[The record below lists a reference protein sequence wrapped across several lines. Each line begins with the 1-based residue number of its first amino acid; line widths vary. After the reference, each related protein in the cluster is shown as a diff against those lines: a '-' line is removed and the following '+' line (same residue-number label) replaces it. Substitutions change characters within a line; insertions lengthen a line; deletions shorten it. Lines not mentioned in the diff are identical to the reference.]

1 MQKTLKYLSVMLSS
15 FILFS
20 LVGLSGAVKTRA
32 EATGKREITANGV
45 YWYSDTLTSGFASGS
60 GTESDP
66 YIIQTAAQLR
76 LAVTGNTKTGVFYRL
91 GNDIAI
97 NNTASSDWFKG
108 TGLKNWIKGRTD
120 GKDHTD
126 AQNKLEMSG
135 DQFRNTFDGAGHTVS
150 GLYLDYTGTGIAGGS
165 YYGWGLFPYVNGAT
179 IKNLK
184 LTDVYIKS
192 DITDE
197 NDSHRHGYGAL
208 IGATYTKGA
217 TVSNV
222 SVQNVT
228 FQLNRV
234 AQKYTATTASVNVGG
249 IVGFAGGRI
258 TVSDAVVKNIKAT
271 LTNGYSSAKQPC
283 RVGSIVGFV
292 FSSQRYTLTNII
304 SYGNMNPFSGGAD
317 EDAVTSVNPPEN
329 FETRSGSSITNV
341 WAVGNVS
348 VPKALGA
355 SVQIISDQS
364 EFETVQGDFF
374 DLLGTENLWLPL
386 QKCKLPM
393 LKSFAADQ
401 MTVHRSPVP
410 GTCTKAAKCDY
421 CGAALSTQPDMK
433 NHTGT
438 MVTKAKV
445 PYTCDMIGYE
455 GTVYCSDCG
464 KVVSYGQSI
473 DAIGHEY
480 GEWTVKKT
488 ATTKEDGLKVCTC
501 KVCGHIH
508 EEIIPAVLPKSGSK
522 NSNTKNTS
530 KSGKN
535 TNTKNDSSKKTED
548 EVNDTDSALEE
559 TNPSEEEESRI
570 VEQVVTEDVENDFNI
585 WLYFGIASGILIFAT
600 AVSVF
605 FILKKPKKQKGVV
618 TNEKQ

>member
-1 MQKTLKYLSVMLSS
+1 M
-15 FILFS
+15 
-20 LVGLSGAVKTRA
+20 
-32 EATGKREITANGV
+32 
-45 YWYSDTLTSGFASGS
+45 
-60 GTESDP
+60 
-66 YIIQTAAQLR
+66 
-76 LAVTGNTKTGVFYRL
+76 
-91 GNDIAI
+91 
-97 NNTASSDWFKG
+97 
-108 TGLKNWIKGRTD
+108 
-120 GKDHTD
+120 
-126 AQNKLEMSG
+126 
-135 DQFRNTFDGAGHTVS
+135 
-150 GLYLDYTGTGIAGGS
+150 
-165 YYGWGLFPYVNGAT
+165 NGAT

-222 SVQNVT
+222 SVENVT

-258 TVSDAVVKNIKAT
+258 TVSDAVVKNVKAT

-355 SVQIISDQS
+355 SVQIIFDQN
-364 EFETVQGDFF
+364 EFETEQGDFF

-438 MVTKAKV
+438 MVTKEKV
-445 PYTCDMIGYE
+445 AYTCDMIGYE
-455 GTVYCSDCG
+455 GTIYCSDCG
-464 KVVSYGQSI
+464 KVVSFGEAI
-473 DAIGHEY
+473 DAIGHNY
-480 GEWTVKKT
+480 GKWTVKKQ
-488 ATTKEDGLKVCTC
+488 AAVGQEGLRVCTC
-501 KVCGHIH
+501 KTCGYVHK
-508 EEIIPAVLPKSGSK
+508 ETIPAVVKKAEPKKTQTPRSSK
-522 NSNTKNTS
+522 PAGYRIPMNDF
-530 KSGKN
+530 SGK
-535 TNTKNDSSKKTED
+535 TEYETLLDDSFWRSVSPSKQEKN
-548 EVNDTDSALEE
+548 
-559 TNPSEEEESRI
+559 RI
-570 VEQVVTEDVENDFNI
+570 IKRAVTEPVENDVNVWI
-585 WLYFGIASGILIFAT
+585 PFGIAAGIVIIGT
-600 AVSVF
+600 SISVI
-605 FILKKPKKQKGVV
+605 FILKKPKNQKGVIP
-618 TNEKQ
+618 NEKQ